1 MSIDP
6 ITAALDVGRTLIEK
20 LFPDPQKR
28 AKEIRLLE
36 ELHQKGDLA
45 ELNARVTLLSG
56 QLEINKVE
64 ANHSS
69 IFVAGWRPFI
79 GWVCGLA
86 LLYAAILEP
95 MMRFMAKMLG
105 YDGDFPVIDTTLTMQ
120 VLLGML
126 GLVAARTRE
135 KEKNVSKDTLIKNN
149 KG

>member
-135 KEKNVSKDTLIKNN
+135 KEKNVSKDTLSK
-149 KG
+149 K